1 MVKLDIPNTLA
12 FKIEI
17 VLYIILGGLVGL
29 IYGLRRVLLMEKR
42 IIQMDRR
49 IAKLIE
55 KRK

>member
-1 MVKLDIPNTLA
+1 MVKLDIPNILV

-29 IYGLRRVLLMEKR
+29 IYGLRRVLLMERR
-42 IIQMDRR
+42 IIQMDKKL
-49 IAKLIE
+49 AKLIE